1 MGNLSRGKSPNI
13 RNILN
18 GKSLIKRILNQEGHL
33 PGDISLSGYAKI
45 HVKIRFMLLLLF
57 FFFSAIPGNQ
67 TRAHEYGVDFSQR
80 CNRCDGEK
88 QEGAH
93 VRTARSL

>member
-45 HVKIRFMLLLLF
+45 HVKIRFMLLLLLF
-57 FFFSAIPGNQ
+57 FFFSNS
-67 TRAHEYGVDFSQR
+67 R
-80 CNRCDGEK
+80 
-88 QEGAH
+88 
-93 VRTARSL
+93 